1 MQDSLNDI
9 DRQVMS
15 HRITQ
20 GKRPPLFNW
29 LESFGSIFG
38 SSGFR

>member
-9 DRQVMS
+9 DQQVMS
-15 HRITQ
+15 HHITQ
-20 GKRPPLFNW
+20 GKRQPLFNW

-38 SSGFR
+38 SSGVK